1 LNIDAKSPV
10 TFDKK
15 KDLTG
20 HFDKLPTGKT
30 HNVVVNE
37 ETGFVYAVGAMPR
50 DKGCAAGPIF
60 INVTNPAN
68 PIQEGCAAMD
78 GYTHDAQCLI
88 YRGPHIKYVGR
99 EICYGYNEDTL
110 TM

>member
-1 LNIDAKSPV
+1 LDIDPKSPI

-20 HFDKLPTGKT
+20 HYEELPVGKT

-37 ETGFVYAVGAMPR
+37 ETGFFYAVGAVPR
-50 DKGCAAGPIF
+50 ETGCKAGPIF
-60 INVTNPAN
+60 INVTDPSN
-68 PIQEGCAAMD
+68 PIYSGCASMD

-88 YRGPHIKYVGR
+88 YRGPHTKYVGR